1 MRFLDEAKVYVRSGE
16 GGAGCVSFRREK
28 FEPRGGPNG
37 GNGGRGGDVI
47 AECVEALNTLVDYR
61 YRQHFKAPR
70 GGHGMGRD
78 RSGRAGVSVTLKLP
92 VGTQIM
98 EDDKVT
104 LVGDLTKPGQRIVL
118 CRGGDGGRGNAAFK
132 SSTRRAPRD
141 AEPGWPAEE
150 HWLWL
155 RLKLV
160 ADVGLIGLPNAGKST
175 FLAAVSHARPKV
187 ADYPFTT
194 LIPVLGVVE
203 VDGDE
208 LVMADIPGLIE
219 GAHQGRGLGD
229 RFLGHVERCGAL
241 VHLIDGTQDPDAIAA
256 AYRTVRGELVAYGE
270 GLAER
275 DEILVLNK
283 IDALTEA
290 QRQAAVDALAVAS
303 RQDVQAISGVAG
315 TGVRELLRLLMK
327 KVATR
332 HAELQE
338 RPVPAYSP

>member
-1 MRFLDEAKVYVRSGE
+1 MRFLDEAKVYVRSGD

-37 GNGGRGGDVI
+37 GDGGRGGDVI

-61 YRQHFKAPR
+61 YRQHFKAQR
-70 GGHGMGRD
+70 GAHGMGRD
-78 RSGRAGVSVTLKLP
+78 RSGCAGASVTLKLP

-98 EDDKVT
+98 EDDKTT
-104 LVGDLTKPGQRIVL
+104 LICDLTEPGQRIVL
-118 CRGGDGGRGNAAFK
+118 ARGGDGGRGNAAFK
-132 SSTRRAPRD
+132 SSTRRAPRV
-141 AEPGWPAEE
+141 AEPGWPAVE

-160 ADVGLIGLPNAGKST
+160 ADVGLVGLPNAGKST
-175 FLAAVSHARPKV
+175 LLAAVSHARPKV

-194 LIPVLGVVE
+194 LVPVLGVVE

-208 LVMADIPGLIE
+208 FVIADIPGLIE

-229 RFLGHVERCGAL
+229 RFLGHVERCGVL
-241 VHLIDGTQDPDAIAA
+241 VHLVDGTQDPDAIAA
-256 AYRTVRGELVAYGE
+256 SYRTVRDELVAYGA

-283 IDALTEA
+283 IDALAEA
-290 QRQAAVDALAVAS
+290 DRGAAIEALAVAS
-303 RQDVQAISGVAG
+303 RRKVQTVSGVAG
-315 TGVRELLRLLMK
+315 TGVQGLLHLLMK
-327 KVATR
+327 MVAAR
-332 HAELQE
+332 RVERQH